1 MECAFKYD
9 DVRLD
14 PKRQIPIHTQN
25 EWELSYVIHGRG
37 MRILGEERQQFH
49 EGEVMLIPPQFPH
62 GWFFDS
68 NSTDEDGCIHNITLL
83 FFSDLPSRLSM
94 VLPELTKVV
103 KVLGTISLPRRYI
116 GRTCDDI
123 VRLLE
128 EMQTLDSVKRLPL
141 MLQLLILLTEDAE
154 TQEIGS
160 RLMSKSKRNAERL
173 RIYCECNF
181 YRNITLDETAAYM
194 NMNKSALCKFIKK
207 HMGQTFTG
215 FINSLRLEKAAHLLT
230 STMDSAC
237 DIAYDCGF
245 SSIPYFHRLFSL
257 HYGMSPCSY
266 RKKIQSDSMN

>member
-116 GRTCDDI
+116 GRTCDEI
-123 VRLLE
+123 VWLLE

-257 HYGMSPCSY
+257 HYGMSPCAY
-266 RKKIQSDSMN
+266 RKKTQSDSMN